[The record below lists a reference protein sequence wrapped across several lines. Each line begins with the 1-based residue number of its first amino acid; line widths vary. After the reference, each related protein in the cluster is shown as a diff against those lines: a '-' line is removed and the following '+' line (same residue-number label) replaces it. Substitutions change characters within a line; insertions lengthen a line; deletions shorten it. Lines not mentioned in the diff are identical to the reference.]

1 MKRDAKQRTLKIRE
15 GSLTYNKAD
24 QPKPESAHRDRLFT
38 SLGTRSSVAAL
49 SLHTRGTR
57 DVQPS
62 VGLAL
67 SRGYRASGKG
77 SVVRRT
83 KGRGNSAGRHE
94 ATSTPFLRLC
104 LNKKRKR
111 SPCDIRPPRNRIL
124 QQNSLAQHWARD
136 WRAMALTQETE
147 SASEIRPRAKPKCV
161 AKRCE
166 HPPSTAER
174 PQASVTIRKAC

>member
-1 MKRDAKQRTLKIRE
+1 M
-15 GSLTYNKAD
+15 
-24 QPKPESAHRDRLFT
+24 
-38 SLGTRSSVAAL
+38 
-49 SLHTRGTR
+49 
-57 DVQPS
+57 QPS

-104 LNKKRKR
+104 LNKKKKT
-111 SPCDIRPPRNRIL
+111 PRAI
-124 QQNSLAQHWARD
+124 SAR
-136 WRAMALTQETE
+136 RETE